1 MGLKHHPK
9 VITNGMIIYYD
20 FANTRSY
27 SGSGITINNL
37 FSGYGCTTVNG
48 PAFSSDNLGYLI
60 FDGTNDYGQFSLPN
74 LTSWSFSFWIYNHT
88 VPVTEKQ
95 LLSTYFD
102 YTGLSMVNSKYHIW
116 NGSSNSGNA
125 AIAQSTWTNV
135 VFTNTGFSSS
145 SIYING
151 ALDRTFGTGN
161 QIASGDAQLLA
172 INGTQRNHQANLG
185 LFMAYNRALSLT
197 EIFQNYNATKRRY
210 GK

>member
-27 SGSGITINNL
+27 SGSGITVNNL

-48 PAFSSDNLGYLI
+48 PTFSSNNFGYLT
-60 FDGTNDYGQFSLPN
+60 FDGTNDYGQFTLPSLTN
-74 LTSWSFSFWIYNHT
+74 WSFSFWIYNHT
-88 VPVTEKQ
+88 VPSTEKQ

-102 YTGLSMVNSKYHIW
+102 YTGLSMVSSKYHIW
-116 NGSSNSGNA
+116 NGTSNSGNA
-125 AIAQSTWTNV
+125 SIAQSTWTNV

-161 QIASGDAQLLA
+161 QIFSGGAQLLA

-185 LFMAYNRALSLT
+185 LFMAYNRTLSLS